1 LAQRTNARELVDR
14 TDAAIA
20 VFMWYVRVFSRKVT
34 RPGVDLTC
42 TRWAIPLADRSMRF
56 SFLARADGA
65 AVPARVE
72 AVLRAIMRVRMLG
85 DRLPTMREV
94 AHAEFQSALR
104 DRGTDPAGFDLAV
117 RIDEATGATAFVLE
131 SGGKKR
137 TWSLSEFQA
146 WLSQS

>member
-1 LAQRTNARELVDR
+1 
-14 TDAAIA
+14 
-20 VFMWYVRVFSRKVT
+20 
-34 RPGVDLTC
+34 
-42 TRWAIPLADRSMRF
+42 
-56 SFLARADGA
+56 
-65 AVPARVE
+65 
-72 AVLRAIMRVRMLG
+72 MLG

-117 RIDEATGATAFVLE
+117 RIDEAAGAMAFVLE

>member
-1 LAQRTNARELVDR
+1 
-14 TDAAIA
+14 
-20 VFMWYVRVFSRKVT
+20 
-34 RPGVDLTC
+34 
-42 TRWAIPLADRSMRF
+42 
-56 SFLARADGA
+56 
-65 AVPARVE
+65 
-72 AVLRAIMRVRMLG
+72 
-85 DRLPTMREV
+85 
-94 AHAEFQSALR
+94 LR

>member
-1 LAQRTNARELVDR
+1 
-14 TDAAIA
+14 
-20 VFMWYVRVFSRKVT
+20 
-34 RPGVDLTC
+34 
-42 TRWAIPLADRSMRF
+42 MRF
-56 SFLARADGA
+56 SFLERADGA
-65 AVPARVE
+65 DIHARVE

-117 RIDEATGATAFVLE
+117 RIDEAAGAMAFVLE